1 MLADS
6 MEDISHTYN
15 LGRYMFQILLTKALY
30 NSLPFLQ
37 YNVNTYLHM
46 NLQIWRASEGSR
58 WRGVLKGAFK
68 RLRPQIACV
77 GVIKWTSGPAITKLL
92 PRAGALKA

>member
-6 MEDISHTYN
+6 MKDISHTYN
-15 LGRYMFQILLTKALY
+15 LGSYMFQILLTKALY
-30 NSLPFLQ
+30 YFLPFLHTLSVHI
-37 YNVNTYLHM
+37 YM

-77 GVIKWTSGPAITKLL
+77 GVIKWTSGPAIQNFYPEREL
-92 PRAGALKA
+92 